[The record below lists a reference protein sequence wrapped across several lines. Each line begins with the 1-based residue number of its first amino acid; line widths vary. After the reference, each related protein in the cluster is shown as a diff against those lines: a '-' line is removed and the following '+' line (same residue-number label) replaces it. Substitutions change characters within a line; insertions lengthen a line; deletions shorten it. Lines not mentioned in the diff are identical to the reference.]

1 MTAHEAIPLQQ
12 YVETRFNLLTTLLD
26 TAKAT
31 IDAAATAAD
40 LRYQQ
45 RFESQQASLATAF
58 ASAEK
63 AVQSALMA
71 ADRAVTKAELA
82 ADKRF
87 DALNELR
94 QMLNDMMGKM
104 MTRVEAEQRFSGHT
118 EKMDAASHRVETLE
132 GRVNTEFG
140 KMVASSAG
148 GKSVKDESRANL
160 AVMLS
165 LGTLALIVIRMLTG
179 N

>member
-1 MTAHEAIPLQQ
+1 VSAAIPLQQ

-26 TAKAT
+26 TAKQT

-45 RFESQQASLATAF
+45 RYESQQASLQTAF

-63 AVQSALMA
+63 AVQSALLA

-104 MTRVEAEQRFSGHT
+104 MTRVEAEQRFNANT
-118 EKMDAASHRVETLE
+118 EKMEAASHRVELIE

-140 KMVASSAG
+140 KMVASTAG
-148 GKSVKDESRANL
+148 GKSVKDESRANV
-160 AVMLS
+160 AMGLS
-165 LGTLALIVIRMLTG
+165 LLGLVVIIARMLMG